1 MQFLL
6 KKMCLYIASPFLCS
20 GVENDSSSLM
30 QQKLEKQVGNKTFST
45 TEQHRF
51 SKILLLMF
59 YFSKFVAFLLFCNC
73 TFKEHLLKLM
83 SSNESNAEV
92 QLTHRF

>member
-1 MQFLL
+1 
-6 KKMCLYIASPFLCS
+6 MCLYIASPFLCS

-73 TFKEHLLKLM
+73 TFKEHLLKRM
-83 SSNESNAEV
+83 CSNESNAEV